1 MTNVKMH
8 YDGWVQ
14 LPVGLRRK
22 LALET
27 NVQLEAVL
35 TEDGILLRPARAK
48 PARTSATEPEAPPKV
63 PAQVQKPTR
72 KPRALNWPPFRADT
86 RFNPGGLG
94 ICPSIGLYRTTSF
107 SGSR

>member
-72 KPRALNWPPFRADT
+72 KPRAPTTAAATSRGLILPEGLKPRGRRRAT
-86 RFNPGGLG
+86 PAQ
-94 ICPSIGLYRTTSF
+94 P
-107 SGSR
+107 